1 MKKALMIKSDSMQD
15 QVMILAWRG
24 DLLVKIK

>member
-24 DLLVKIK
+24 ELLVKIK